1 MRKLIAAIMVAGA
14 ALVAGQAI
22 AADLPYYPPVIDI
35 PDVNYGVQGS
45 FYLRGSAAGN
55 ALWTKEAGGYDC
67 NCNFTNYDTNALG
80 YGYSV
85 GAGVGYETGTG
96 LRVDGTVDYFGNEGL
111 KLTKPSGDFTVKLRS
126 TIALVNAYY
135 DFSFGGDYGYGA
147 AGGAFGYVGA
157 GTGIAFNHID
167 VSAPAGIAVQSG
179 DNTSFAAAGM
189 VGVGYDFGA
198 VVADIGYRAVYINQV
213 TNNKYYPQTAS
224 SDHNWLHEVRGT
236 LRYRFN

>member
-1 MRKLIAAIMVAGA
+1 MRKLVAAVMLAGA
-14 ALVAGQAI
+14 ALVGGQAI
-22 AADLPYYPPVIDI
+22 AADLPYYPPVIEI
-35 PDVNYGVQGS
+35 PDVDYGVQGS

-55 ALWTKEAGGYDC
+55 ALWTYEAGGYDC
-67 NCNFTNYDTNALG
+67 SCAFTNYPTTAVG

-96 LRVDGTVDYFGNEGL
+96 LRVDATVDYFGNEGL
-111 KLTKPSGDFTVKLRS
+111 KLVKPSGEFNVKLRS
-126 TIALVNAYY
+126 TIALANVYY
-135 DFSFGGDYGYGA
+135 DFAFGGDYGYGA

-157 GTGIAFNHID
+157 GTGIAFNH
-167 VSAPAGIAVQSG
+167 VEVAAPAGITVQPG

-213 TNNKYYPQTAS
+213 SNSQTYPQTVS